1 MNAGTVARFL
11 LPALALLV
19 GVDSAASE
27 TIRVG
32 ILASSEPLYEL
43 KTSAPFVQALEES
56 FPLGEVETV
65 RLSEVRLLDEIRIF
79 RPDVVILSS
88 SEFLR
93 TVDAFGAHPVA
104 ARRPE
109 EAQSAEHS
117 AGAALLVRN
126 DRTDLRDLQDLKG
139 ERAAATTP
147 NAIEGWLALSKELH
161 DAGEDPGHYFENVR
175 FLTHGFPDAVLSV
188 LSGSSDVA
196 VVPAC
201 LLEEVE
207 ASGLVARGALR
218 VVHAKKD
225 DELACAHSTAL
236 YPGLIAATLPWTSPE
251 TARRIAVALFSG
263 PALGQPGAVDWVM
276 QTNFHEL
283 RELERAL
290 GLGAWARRSDWRDIW
305 TQWKT
310 EICAGF
316 GILLLLLLDEWRV
329 RRLVLRRTEA
339 LRHTLAER
347 DRIAEAEA
355 QARKRLERLS
365 RVGAVTQL
373 CAMIAHELKQ
383 PLGALINY
391 AAVIRMRAKREADRD
406 PIAERAAE
414 GIGREARRAADIV
427 DAVRDYA
434 RREKRPMEKVDLA
447 RSAERAAESAR
458 RYAGRGASGTAE
470 VSITVDLHGSAPAFV
485 SGRPLELELLVVNLL
500 KNAVDAAKT
509 AEIPGRVH
517 LALSAGED
525 EILLS
530 VEDNGP
536 KLSEA
541 NLERLREA
549 GSSMKAEGLGL
560 GLSIV
565 RGIADEHGAKLS
577 FRPLE
582 PQGLAALVR
591 FRPIKEA

>member
-19 GVDSAASE
+19 GVGSAASE

-32 ILASSEPLYEL
+32 IMSSSEPLYEL

-109 EAQSAEHS
+109 EAESAEHS
-117 AGAALLVRN
+117 AGAALLVRS
-126 DRTDLRDLQDLKG
+126 DRTDLRDLKDLKG

-147 NAIEGWLALSKELH
+147 NAIDGWLALSKELH
-161 DAGEDPGHYFENVR
+161 DAGEEPGRYFGSVR

-236 YPGLIAATLPWTSPE
+236 YPGLIAATLPWTSPD

-263 PALGQPGAVDWVM
+263 PALGQPEAVDWVM

-365 RVGAVTQL
+365 RVGAVNQL

-391 AAVIRMRAKREADRD
+391 AAVIRMRAKREGDHD

-447 RSAERAAESAR
+447 RAAERAAESAR
-458 RYAGRGASGTAE
+458 RYAGRGASGAAE
-470 VSITVDLHGSAPAFV
+470 VSITVDLHEAAPAFV

-525 EILLS
+525 EIHLS

>member
-19 GVDSAASE
+19 GVGSAASE

-32 ILASSEPLYEL
+32 IMSSSEPLYEL

-56 FPLGEVETV
+56 FPQGEVETV

-109 EAQSAEHS
+109 EAESAEHS
-117 AGAALLVRN
+117 AGAALLVRS
-126 DRTDLRDLQDLKG
+126 DRTDLRDLKDLKG

-147 NAIEGWLALSKELH
+147 NAIDGWLALSKELH
-161 DAGEDPGHYFENVR
+161 DAGEEPGRYFGSVR

-236 YPGLIAATLPWTSPE
+236 YPGLIAATLPWTSPD

-263 PALGQPGAVDWVM
+263 PALGQPEAVDWVM

-365 RVGAVTQL
+365 RVGAVNQL

-391 AAVIRMRAKREADRD
+391 AAVIRMRAKREGDHD

-447 RSAERAAESAR
+447 RAAERAAESAR
-458 RYAGRGASGTAE
+458 RYAGRGASGAGE
-470 VSITVDLHGSAPAFV
+470 VSITVDLHEAAPAFV

-525 EILLS
+525 EIHLS

-591 FRPIKEA
+591 FRRIKEA

>member
-365 RVGAVTQL
+365 RVGAVNQL

-447 RSAERAAESAR
+447 RAAERAAESAR
-458 RYAGRGASGTAE
+458 RYAGRGASGAAE

-485 SGRPLELELLVVNLL
+485 SGRPLVLELLVVNLL